1 MHILFSVVGLSF
13 DSFAAGLVIG
23 SYALSSRD
31 RFRIAI
37 MFGVC
42 DAAATLVGSLWLHRS
57 AEPHALAVYLICVLL
72 LAASTRA
79 RRALLYCLPALLSVD
94 NLFGGVP
101 ASLAPAL
108 GGSSA
113 LMALLGLSLAAL
125 GRDLFVLSD
134 AEV

>member
-1 MHILFSVVGLSF
+1 MHVLFSVVGLGF
-13 DSFAAGLVIG
+13 DSFLAGLVIG

-37 MFGVC
+37 MFGAC

-57 AEPHALAVYLICVLL
+57 AEPPALAVYLICVLL
-72 LAASTRA
+72 LASSTRA